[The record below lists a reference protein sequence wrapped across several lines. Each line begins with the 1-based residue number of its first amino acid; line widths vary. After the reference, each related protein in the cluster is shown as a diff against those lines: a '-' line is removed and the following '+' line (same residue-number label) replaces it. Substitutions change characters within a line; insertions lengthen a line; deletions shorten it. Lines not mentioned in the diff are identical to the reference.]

1 MFSLPIKTSETKVSK
16 SVYKYSQNLCFCL
29 FTIIQSF
36 LIIYDLSQSN
46 IFAQREIIIKFLKI
60 PEEFSP
66 IFFIWQMHLPA
77 IGPVHKISVL
87 SG

>member
-46 IFAQREIIIKFLKI
+46 IFAQREIIIKF
-60 PEEFSP
+60 S
-66 IFFIWQMHLPA
+66 QNSR
-77 IGPVHKISVL
+77 GVL
-87 SG
+87 SYFLHLTNAFARNRSCT

>member
-16 SVYKYSQNLCFCL
+16 SVYKYSENLCFRL

-46 IFAQREIIIKFLKI
+46 IFAQREIIIKFPQNSRGVL
-60 PEEFSP
+60 SY
-66 IFFIWQMHLPA
+66 FFI
-77 IGPVHKISVL
+77 
-87 SG
+87 